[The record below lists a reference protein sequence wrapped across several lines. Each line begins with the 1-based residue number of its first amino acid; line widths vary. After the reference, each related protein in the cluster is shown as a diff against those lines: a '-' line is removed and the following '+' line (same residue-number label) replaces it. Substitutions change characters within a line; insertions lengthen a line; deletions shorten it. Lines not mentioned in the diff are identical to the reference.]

1 MQLTEDKELKDVFL
15 NPAAQALSRSTH
27 QRQCPDV
34 SDWQWIDMGVLR
46 TLKDVRSGR
55 DFLEQWNLGN
65 ETQSV
70 DYGQFFEIQRSARR
84 LGLVR
89 DVNQQ
94 VAAGMGPHEYSN
106 IDTLDGLSNF
116 DIYAGDG
123 HYIGASTHDER
134 IDGKRRAVG
143 HFYSLDFRSCAMT
156 HLTGSDLQGG
166 LKKSEHDMHA
176 LKRQNGETLRQGAK
190 KGRKVLY
197 VWDPAGIDFDQW
209 DRWKRA
215 SGVYFLSRVKENMK
229 FIEIKK
235 QQWDPNLPVN
245 AGVISDQRV
254 HSASSLTTLR
264 LITYQCPDSGKCYE
278 FITSE
283 MTLAPGILAWLYKRR
298 WDLEKIYDTFK
309 NKIAE
314 TKAWG
319 KSDEAKQMQAQFIC
333 LTHNLMLLLEQK
345 TGITDQK
352 ETNRAIRRFEG
363 QVERAT
369 VFNRTFAPQHNNP
382 RKRTQIGLKFIRW
395 LRHQL
400 DAAASFARA
409 CMRLRGIY
417 DTF

>member
-1 MQLTEDKELKDVFL
+1 MQIIEGKRLKDVFL
-15 NPAAQALSRSTH
+15 DPAAQALKASDYR
-27 QRQCPDV
+27 RKCPDV
-34 SDWQWIDMGVLR
+34 SDWQWIEMGLSR
-46 TLKDVRSGR
+46 TLDDVRSGR
-55 DFLEQWNLGN
+55 DFLQKWNLNN
-65 ETQSV
+65 ETQEV
-70 DYGQFFEIQRSARR
+70 GYGQFFEVQRSARR
-84 LGLVR
+84 LNLVR

-94 VAAGMGPHEYSN
+94 VAQAMAPHVYSK
-106 IDTLDGLSNF
+106 IDTLDGLTNF

-123 HYIGASTHDER
+123 HYIGASTHDEM

-143 HFYSLDFRSCAMT
+143 HFYTLDFRSCSMT

-176 LKRQNGETLRQGAK
+176 LKRQNGEALRQGAK

-197 VWDPAGIDFDQW
+197 VWDPAGIDFNQW
-209 DRWKRA
+209 NRWKQA

-229 FIEIKK
+229 FIEYKK
-235 QQWDPNLPVN
+235 QEWDPDLPVN
-245 AGVISDQRV
+245 AGVLSDQRV
-254 HSASSLTTLR
+254 HSVSSMTHLR
-264 LITYQCPDSGKCYE
+264 LITYQCPDSGTVYE

-283 MTLAPGILAWLYKRR
+283 MTLAAGILAWLYKRR
-298 WDLEKIYDTFK
+298 WDLEKTYDTFK

-319 KSDEAKQMQAQFIC
+319 KSDQAKQMQAQFIC

-352 ETNRAIRRFEG
+352 ETDRATRRFET
-363 QVERAT
+363 QVKRAKALG
-369 VFNRTFAPQHNNP
+369 RTFAPQHNNP

-395 LRHQL
+395 LRNQIN
-400 DAAASFARA
+400 AAASFARA
-409 CMRLRGIY
+409 CARLRHVY